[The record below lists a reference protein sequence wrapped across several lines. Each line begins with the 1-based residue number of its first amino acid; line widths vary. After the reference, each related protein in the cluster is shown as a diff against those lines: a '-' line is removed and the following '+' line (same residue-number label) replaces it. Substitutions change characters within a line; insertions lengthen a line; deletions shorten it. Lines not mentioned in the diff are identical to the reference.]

1 MLFAILFLPFAFLIP
16 GHVTRAWL
24 RPENQAPGRDESLS
38 PLFESVLFSMLL
50 AGWLGLVLAEIGLFN
65 LRLLL
70 VILVAYSLA
79 VGRLAR
85 RSGGKLLPRIRRP
98 SAWDGMLL
106 LIVLLGG
113 VLFFRPHELLFGAAD
128 VGVYVN
134 IGANVARTGSLIIDD
149 HTLGQLDSSV
159 YPALLRQQPEHLVTR
174 WLRFAG
180 FYLDDTTA
188 GRVIPQFFALHP
200 VWLAVFYALFGVWGA
215 LMATPLWGLLGCI
228 SVYFSASRMFGQRT
242 GWLAALLLTSSS
254 TQIWFARYSTAEPLT
269 QFLIFGGLY
278 ALVRL
283 LENRQ
288 PSPWWGLLAGLAWG
302 QVFLARIDTLPL
314 LLPVGICGLAWLRH
328 RPRTIGGAVFFVT
341 LTTMLTHAI
350 LHAAVFSWPYTHNA
364 FQGRNAK
371 LAIALVLGP
380 VGGTLF
386 IVLGRRLCPPI
397 WQSGIRRTLL
407 RFGFLSEQRIRIILS
422 AGLILLAAYAYFLR
436 PQLGHVRE
444 AYYWYVESQ
453 IYRYDH
459 ENMVRLGWYL
469 SPLGV
474 WLGVAGAAL
483 LTRHGK
489 LRRSGIFLAIGLL
502 FSLQYLYRTFSNPHH
517 VYTMRRYVP
526 VVLPAFAIWGAYAL
540 VQLASFRNWGRWLA
554 LGLTGAWIGFMLYL
568 GRGLIRQTDNRGAV
582 EQFRVLNSAL
592 EPRSVLFLGGD
603 TAGSQG
609 DVIGTPLQYL
619 YDHDVFV
626 LRDPKVLSNPLLVP
640 TLSQWLDEGRAIHFL
655 TNGRDPI
662 ILPPGWSAEPQLD
675 FRFSLAALEHTYDRF
690 PAQII
695 THRRAVSVYRLWNE
709 PLAHGTVDAYP
720 LTVDIGGLDDL
731 YLGDGFYGKEWLSD
745 DLSVRWTGQQA
756 ELRLPSPDSAQAIEV
771 SLRLTRGQG
780 HGLQLDPLS
789 VYANDQLLGTIT
801 PDRDWEIYDLRGSL
815 PTQFAHR
822 DELTLVLEAD
832 TWNPKAL
839 GISPDERD
847 LGVLLDWVRI
857 ETRP

>member
-1 MLFAILFLPFAFLIP
+1 MLLAILFLPFALFFP

-24 RPENQAPGRDESLS
+24 RPESKASEQEKGLPL
-38 PLFESVLFSMLL
+38 LFESLLFSVLL
-50 AGWLGLVLAEIGLFN
+50 TGWLGLVLAEIGFFN

-70 VILVAYSLA
+70 VILVVYSLA
-79 VGRLAR
+79 VGGLAR
-85 RSGGKLLPRIRRP
+85 RSGGKLLPRIQRP
-98 SAWDGMLL
+98 STWDGMLL
-106 LIVLLGG
+106 LIVLLSG
-113 VLFFRPHELLFGAAD
+113 VLFFRPHEHLVGAAD
-128 VGVYVN
+128 VGVYAN

-149 HTLGQLDSSV
+149 HTLGQLDSTV
-159 YPALLRQQPEHLVTR
+159 YPALLREQPAHLVTR

-180 FYLDDTTA
+180 FYLDDATA

-242 GWLAALLLTSSS
+242 GWLAALLLTLSS

-283 LENRQ
+283 LENRRL
-288 PSPWWGLLAGLAWG
+288 SPWWGTLAGLAWG
-302 QVFLARIDTLPL
+302 QVFLTRIDTLPL
-314 LLPVGICGLAWLRH
+314 LLPVGVYGLFWLRR
-328 RPRTIGGAVFFVT
+328 RPRTSRGAVFFVT
-341 LTTMLTHAI
+341 LSTMLIHAI
-350 LHAAVFSWPYTHNA
+350 LHAVAFSWPYTHNT

-371 LAIALVLGP
+371 LAIALVLST

-386 IVLGRRLCPPI
+386 VVLGRRLCPPT
-397 WQSGIRRTLL
+397 WQQGIRRTLL
-407 RFGFLSEQRIRIILS
+407 RVSFSSEQRIRIVFS

-436 PQLGHVRE
+436 PRLGHVRE

-469 SPLGV
+469 SPLGI

-483 LTRHGK
+483 LIWHGK
-489 LRRSGIFLAIGLL
+489 LKRSGIFLAIGLL
-502 FSLQYLYRTFSNPHH
+502 FSLQYLYSTFSNPHH

-526 VVLPAFAIWGAYAL
+526 VVLPAFVIWGAYAL
-540 VQLASFRNWGRWLA
+540 AQLASFRKWGWWLA
-554 LGLTGAWIGFMLYL
+554 LGLTGAWIGVMLYL

-592 EPRSVLFLGGD
+592 EPRSVLFLGGY

-619 YDHDVFV
+619 YGHDVFV
-626 LRDPKVLSNPLLVP
+626 LRDPELLSHPLMVP
-640 TLSQWLDEGRAIHFL
+640 TMSQWLDEGRAIYFL
-655 TNGRDPI
+655 TNGRDPMT
-662 ILPPGWSAEPQLD
+662 LPPGWSAEPGVD

-690 PAQII
+690 PTQII
-695 THRRAVSVYRLWNE
+695 THRRAVSVYRLRNE
-709 PLAHGTVDAYP
+709 PLAQGTGEAYP

-731 YLGDGFYGKEWLSD
+731 YVGGGFYSKEWLSD
-745 DLSVRWTGQQA
+745 DLSVRWTGRRA
-756 ELRLPSPDSAQAIEV
+756 ELHLPAPGDAQETKV
-771 SLRLTRGQG
+771 SLRLAWSRGAT
-780 HGLQLDPLS
+780 LELDPLS
-789 VYANDQLLGTIT
+789 LYANGQLIGTIT
-801 PDRDWEIYDLRGSL
+801 PSRDLAIHEL
-815 PTQFAHR
+815 TAHVLVQSADT
-822 DELTLVLEAD
+822 DELVLALEAD
-832 TWNPKAL
+832 TWNPEAL
-839 GISPDERD
+839 GISPDGRD
-847 LGVLLDWVRI
+847 LGVLLDWVKI
-857 ETRP
+857 DIRP